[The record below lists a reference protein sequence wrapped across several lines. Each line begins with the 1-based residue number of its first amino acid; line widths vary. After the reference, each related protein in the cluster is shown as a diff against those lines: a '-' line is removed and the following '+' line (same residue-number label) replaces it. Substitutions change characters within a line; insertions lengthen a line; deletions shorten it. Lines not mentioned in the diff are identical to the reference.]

1 MFTQKRGSK
10 AWREHFTASPRGQAS
25 DEDEAMRRKREVVA
39 QRELMLSMGLQSLE
53 AMVGLA
59 HPMPRL
65 A

>member
-1 MFTQKRGSK
+1 
-10 AWREHFTASPRGQAS
+10 
-25 DEDEAMRRKREVVA
+25 MRRKREVVA

-65 A
+65 V